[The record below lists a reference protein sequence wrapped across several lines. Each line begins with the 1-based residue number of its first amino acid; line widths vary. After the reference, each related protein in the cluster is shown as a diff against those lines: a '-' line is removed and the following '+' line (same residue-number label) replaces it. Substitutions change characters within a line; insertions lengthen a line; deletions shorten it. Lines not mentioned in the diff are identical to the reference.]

1 MKQEYCISVEAE
13 INSELH
19 KSLLKYLDC
28 HPYWDLNRV
37 LNASLSLF
45 MMQNWSPENGLEQQ
59 NYDICSRIYLNSIF
73 DEHRMHRHY
82 EQNN

>member
-1 MKQEYCISVEAE
+1 MNQESCISVEAE
-13 INSELH
+13 INGELH
-19 KSLLKYLDC
+19 KSLAKYLDC

-45 MMQNWSPENGLEQQ
+45 MMQNWSQENGLEQQ
-59 NYDICSRIYLNSIF
+59 DYDTCTRVYLHSIF
-73 DEHRMHRHY
+73 QEYRTHRRY

>member
-1 MKQEYCISVEAE
+1 MNQEYCISLEAE

-19 KSLLKYLDC
+19 QSLARYLDC

-45 MMQNWSPENGLEQQ
+45 MMQNWSQENGLTKKD
-59 NYDICSRIYLNSIF
+59 YDTCASVYLNSIF
-73 DEHRMHRHY
+73 HEHRTHVFY

>member
-1 MKQEYCISVEAE
+1 MNQEYCISIEAE

-19 KSLLKYLDC
+19 KSLSRYLDC

-45 MMQNWSPENGLEQQ
+45 MMQNWSQENGLKKQD
-59 NYDICSRIYLNSIF
+59 YDICTNVYLNSIF
-73 DEHRMHRHY
+73 HEHRTHLRY

>member
-1 MKQEYCISVEAE
+1 MNQTSCISVEAE

-19 KSLLKYLDC
+19 KSLLNYLDC

-45 MMQNWSPENGLEQQ
+45 MMQNWSQENGLKQQ
-59 NYDICSRIYLNSIF
+59 DYDTCSRVYLDSIF
-73 DEHRMHRHY
+73 YEHHTHRRY

>member
-1 MKQEYCISVEAE
+1 MNQEYCISVEAE

-37 LNASLSLF
+37 LNASVSLF
-45 MMQNWSPENGLEQQ
+45 MMQNWSSENGLEAKDY
-59 NYDICSRIYLNSIF
+59 NICSRIYLNSIF
-73 DEHRMHRHY
+73 DEYLTYRRY
-82 EQNN
+82 EENN